1 MDAPEKIKSKKIGS
15 IAVIAALFSATF
27 LLTNSAS
34 ASPSSAPGSFVAV
47 SPSRIINTRTSTKVG
62 NGLGGGSPLAFTVSG
77 KGGVPNS
84 GATAVSLNVTVT
96 GTEAPDYGG
105 YVTVYPCGTRPD
117 ASSLNFVNGQTIA
130 NAVTTPVGDGGQICF
145 YVFGRTHLLVDV
157 NGYYASAA
165 AGPQGPTGPQGATG
179 PQGPAGSGG
188 GSDYY
193 LMDTG
198 NLYISAYGYYSTV
211 LYCPTGTVAI
221 SANNTVYG
229 LITAVILYNSSA
241 LVFLTNDLGFST
253 SNARGQLT
261 CATTSYTGQTMG
273 SKGSSPNSVE
283 SIALSDETAA
293 AEDLAKLT
301 SQAIQAG
308 LNASDQ
314 TSKR

>member
-1 MDAPEKIKSKKIGS
+1 MNAHSIFKSKKIGS
-15 IAVIAALFSATF
+15 IAVIAALFSATL

-62 NGLGGGSPLAFTVSG
+62 DGLGGGSPLAFTVSG
-77 KGGVPNS
+77 QGGVPNS

-145 YVFGRTHLLVDV
+145 YVFGRAHLLVDV
-157 NGYYASAA
+157 NGYYSAAA

-179 PQGPAGSGG
+179 PQGPTGSGG

-198 NLYISAYGYYSTV
+198 NLYISAYGYYSTT

-221 SANNTVYG
+221 SANNSVYG
-229 LITAVILYNSSA
+229 LITSVILYNSSA
-241 LVFLTNDLGFST
+241 LFFLTNNLSIT
-253 SNARGQLT
+253 AEYARGQLT

-308 LNASDQ
+308 LTASDQ